1 MASAARRGGG
11 SPVAY
16 LSRVVL
22 AISHSAVFLSCSA
35 FSVSLVEFLA
45 ATGHS
50 GQATS
55 FFAHL
60 SSSPDGLVA
69 AAAAAADVS
78 SKTTNFYRP
87 TDHRR
92 VVRLRSAEPAY
103 CVSLS
108 PSLCLSACPR
118 GGPPV
123 RLRCTGCF
131 RACFGCPPS
140 LSPSRNGRTWSGR
153 ARGGKSEQYRSSF

>member
-35 FSVSLVEFLA
+35 FSVSLFEFLA

-60 SSSPDGLVA
+60 SSSLDGLVA

-92 VVRLRSAEPAY
+92 VVRLIA
-103 CVSLS
+103 SLS
-108 PSLCLSACPR
+108 LSLPLCVCLPVQGVVRPS
-118 GGPPV
+118 V
-123 RLRCTGCF
+123 
-131 RACFGCPPS
+131 
-140 LSPSRNGRTWSGR
+140 
-153 ARGGKSEQYRSSF
+153 

>member
-35 FSVSLVEFLA
+35 FSVSLFEFLA

-60 SSSPDGLVA
+60 SSSLDGLVA

-87 TDHRR
+87 TDPRPTPER
-92 VVRLRSAEPAY
+92 GACLLRLSVRLP
-103 CVSLS
+103 VQGVVPPS
-108 PSLCLSACPR
+108 PSVRPSFHGARAVLGHVLAVPALSSP
-118 GGPPV
+118 
-123 RLRCTGCF
+123 LLS
-131 RACFGCPPS
+131 S
-140 LSPSRNGRTWSGR
+140 LL
-153 ARGGKSEQYRSSF
+153 KS